1 MCARLVSNSMHVLS
15 PLFLVTVYTE
25 LFALASNANITG
37 PIPATLGNLNNMVT
51 LILNNNRLSGAIPPE
66 LGGMVALERLALQR
80 NLLTSTIPPELGG
93 LVSLTIFTLGRNSI
107 TGEMPAEICSL
118 TPTLAELV
126 PDCTVNCTC
135 CSACI

>member
-66 LGGMVALERLALQR
+66 LGGMVALEELALQR

-93 LVSLTIFTLGRNSI
+93 LVSLTSLLLYSNDI
-107 TGEMPAEICSL
+107 TGDVPDEICSL
-118 TPTLAELV
+118 NPTLAE
-126 PDCTVNCTC
+126 PTMDCTVLCGC
-135 CSACI
+135 CVFCF